1 MAKGEKEKQPEPSD
15 LIGGVLNVFGLKIDL
30 KELLASPENLKG
42 RLEELRDSL
51 KEAGGKEILSDEE
64 WRRGGA
70 GITGHIR
77 TRGVL
82 GEQEFHVGTTGRPG
96 RKRPGRPAPE
106 PPEPVEPPV
115 DVFDEGEQVVI
126 VADLPGA
133 GLEDIEVTIEGRV
146 LSLSTKKTARR
157 MYRKE
162 LRLEADVAPDSL
174 QFECRNGVLEVR
186 LRKRGGMEED

>member
-162 LRLEADVAPDSL
+162 LRLEADVAQDSL
-174 QFECRNGVLEVR
+174 QPECRNGVLEVR
-186 LRKRGGMEED
+186 LQKRKAAEG